1 MNKVEILGRLTKD
14 PEVRFTNN
22 TNTKVVNFTL
32 AVNRRFKKEG
42 EPEADFINC
51 VAWKSQADILDKYVK
66 KGRQIAV
73 VGRIQTSTYKD
84 ENNSNKYKTEVIV
97 EEVYFAD
104 SKKEETK
111 EEEPEEPEQQE
122 FIGDIDD
129 LPF

>member
-1 MNKVEILGRLTKD
+1 MNKAIILGRLTKD

-32 AVNRRFKKEG
+32 AVNRIFKKEG

-84 ENNSNKYKTEVIV
+84 ENNSNKYKTEVIA
-97 EEVYFAD
+97 EEIYFAD
-104 SKKEETK
+104 SKKEESN
-111 EEEPEEPEQQE
+111 EDEPEQQE